1 MFDIFNLVFAAGVVI
16 SQVQLYSSE
25 DYKAPPQRES
35 IIAVSMHREFYR
47 DDGQG
52 KCEFKGVMVPFVRD
66 WDDIRPMGDGQEM
79 VLKADPDTTA
89 GMVFLVNQKVCEGKE
104 TEILFRAG
112 DKYRLTEGNNF
123 FKKHTVMAS
132 DMLST
137 PKEQQP
143 KWMIQALD
151 RVERLAKTD
160 PTAAQFVA
168 TSKKEIAFVRGIVDG
183 SVAPANDSDN
193 EKKAGQ

>member
-1 MFDIFNLVFAAGVVI
+1 MFDIINLVFAAGVVI

-25 DYKAPPQRES
+25 DYKAPPQREGIVS
-35 IIAVSMHREFYR
+35 VSMHREFYR
-47 DDGQG
+47 EDGQG

-79 VLKADPDTTA
+79 VLKADPETTA

-123 FKKHTVMAS
+123 FKKHSLMAT
-132 DMLST
+132 DMLATS
-137 PKEQQP
+137 KDQQP
-143 KWMIQALD
+143 KWLIQALD
-151 RVERLAKTD
+151 RVERLAPTN
-160 PTAAQFVA
+160 PTAAQFLE
-168 TSKKEIAFVRGIVDG
+168 TSKNEIAFVRGIADG
-183 SVAPANDSDN
+183 TVVPGKEADN
-193 EKKAGQ
+193 EHKAGQ